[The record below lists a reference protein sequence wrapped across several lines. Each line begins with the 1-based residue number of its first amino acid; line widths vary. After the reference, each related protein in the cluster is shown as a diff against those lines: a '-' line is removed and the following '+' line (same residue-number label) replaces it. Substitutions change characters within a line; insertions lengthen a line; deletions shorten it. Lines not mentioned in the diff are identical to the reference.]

1 VGKREKIRES
11 AKRGNTQ
18 VMPSGGG
25 GGGVISTYTTTTRYP
40 SPVSNSKISFIIR
53 RRLRLFCS
61 CQKNS
66 FGVQRLF
73 RVSLSL
79 YWSLP
84 SLLLPACRVWR
95 VPYVCTCVRGM
106 SVYIYVL
113 LSVWKVCTNP
123 RPPGCRVVDA
133 FFCNN

>member
-1 VGKREKIRES
+1 MGKREKIREN

-25 GGGVISTYTTTTRYP
+25 GGGGGGGVISTDTTTTRYP

-84 SLLLPACRVWR
+84 SLLLPACRVRMYVR
-95 VPYVCTCVRGM
+95 VFAVCR
-106 SVYIYVL
+106 YIYMCYFPSGRSVRIHVL
-113 LSVWKVCTNP
+113 LGVE
-123 RPPGCRVVDA
+123 
-133 FFCNN
+133 